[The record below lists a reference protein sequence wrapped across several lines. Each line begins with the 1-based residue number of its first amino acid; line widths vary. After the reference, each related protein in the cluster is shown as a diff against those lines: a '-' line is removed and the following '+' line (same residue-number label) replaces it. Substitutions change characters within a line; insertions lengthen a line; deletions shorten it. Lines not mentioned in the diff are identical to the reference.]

1 MRPQPELARSRI
13 AIDILFLRRGH
24 DVNYSRRDLSRL
36 LPALAAWKAAAQNQT
51 LASRTYRYEDLKV
64 QVNGPNRGRAIL
76 EGDTHAGVAIELH
89 ETELAPGQM
98 PHPPHH
104 HVHEEMILVREGTM
118 EVTIAG
124 KSAKLEPG
132 SVGFVASGEEHGW
145 RNVGTTR
152 ARYFVLALGR
162 DS

>member
-1 MRPQPELARSRI
+1 M
-13 AIDILFLRRGH
+13 
-24 DVNYSRRDLSRL
+24 NYTRRDLSRL
-36 LPALAAWKAAAQNQT
+36 LPALAALKAAGQNQV
-51 LASRTYRYEDLKV
+51 LASGTYCYEDLNV
-64 QVNGPNRGRAIL
+64 HVEGPNRARAIL
-76 EGDTHAGVAIELH
+76 KGETHTGVAIELH

-124 KSAKLEPG
+124 KSAKLGPG

-145 RNVGTTR
+145 RNVGAER